1 VAKFFCFTFYEIFK
15 VRNKLFNACILAT
28 ALLLCFSS
36 HAWVEENELIIA
48 DFSKGVDSTGVP
60 VDWEIVKKVG
70 SPSLDIK
77 QENNEFF
84 LHLISE
90 KTSFGLKKNISIDIK
105 KYPYITFTWKVEK
118 LPEGGDFRKE
128 ETDDQAAQLYIVFG
142 KFQLLA
148 NIIGYIW
155 GNMAPQHTTGISP
168 AWNRTRII
176 VLESGS
182 EKLGKWVT
190 ETRNI
195 HEDYKTLFGKDPGKA
210 NLITIYINS
219 QHTQSRAESYL
230 GKIYFS
236 KNRKPECP
244 PIEKNSSKIN
254 RGNTR

>member
-1 VAKFFCFTFYEIFK
+1 VKNNLFT
-15 VRNKLFNACILAT
+15 ACILAT

-36 HAWVEENELIIA
+36 YAWVEEKELIIA
-48 DFSKGVDSTGVP
+48 DFSKGVDSFGIP

-105 KYPYITFTWKVEK
+105 KYPYITFAWRVEK
-118 LPEGGDFRKE
+118 LPENADFRNK

-142 KFQLLA
+142 KFQLFA

-155 GNMAPQHTTGISP
+155 GNKAPRFTTGISP

-176 VLESGS
+176 VLQSGS
-182 EKLGKWVT
+182 EKLGTWVT

-210 NLITIYINS
+210 NLITLYINS
-219 QHTQSRAESYL
+219 QHTKSRAESYF

-236 KNRKPECP
+236 KNGKPECP
-244 PIEKNSSKIN
+244 LIDEKNQ
-254 RGNTR
+254 TE